1 MRTLLTSLFTLSL
14 LLPSV
19 AGASQAPAPTSD
31 DGLVQDDDQQGSGD
45 TNKDD
50 DKGKSSS
57 GSDQG
62 GGEEGGD
69 EGDSLDKIL
78 QEPNEQSVKEEQE
91 DVRSGKLDD
100 HIGANGEAVMAEK
113 EKHKRII
120 KTIQRKD
127 FLKLGRF
134 EITPNVAFVTN
145 DPFLNRY
152 ILGSGFSYH
161 FTEIFAMELNL
172 GFSPDL
178 GEADWKPL
186 TRQLVDN
193 NHVSPDLSPLTY
205 FGNATFSF
213 SPIYGKVAVSGKKII
228 RFDIFGAFGMG
239 AVRTAD
245 DLEALGETN
254 SEPALATQYQIQPTT
269 NFGGGAR
276 IILNDSMAIRIE
288 GRSLVYIETIGSTTL
303 EMKNNFILQGGVSFF
318 FPGMH

>member
-1 MRTLLTSLFTLSL
+1 MRTFPTSLLTLSL
-14 LLPSV
+14 LLPS
-19 AGASQAPAPTSD
+19 AAMAANTDLQPTSD
-31 DGLVQDDDQQGSGD
+31 DGVVQDDDQQGSD
-45 TNKDD
+45 DSNKDK
-50 DKGKSSS
+50 DKDKDKSS
-57 GSDQG
+57 GDDD
-62 GGEEGGD
+62 GGD
-69 EGDSLDKIL
+69 EGDALDKIL
-78 QEPNEQSVKEEQE
+78 QEPGEQSVKEEQE
-91 DVRSGKLDD
+91 DVRSGRLDD
-100 HIGANGEAVMAEK
+100 HVGANGEEVLAAEK
-113 EKHKRII
+113 DKHKRVI
-120 KTIQRKD
+120 KTIQKKD

-134 EITPNVAFVTN
+134 EVTPNLAFVTN

-161 FTEIFAMELNL
+161 FTEIFAMELNV

-186 TRQLVDN
+186 TKQLVEN

-245 DLEALGETN
+245 DLEALQQQEDPHAI
-254 SEPALATQYQIQPTT
+254 STQYQIQPTT

-276 IILNDSMAIRIE
+276 IILNDSMALRIE
-288 GRSLVYIETIGSTTL
+288 GRSLVYIETISATTL